1 MGIRF
6 GARETI
12 VRSPFLGDKR
22 AAMGSDRISRLTEQQ
37 KICLRHVFAHKTSK
51 EIAPL
56 MGIEPGSVD
65 QHIKAAMKTLGV
77 PDRRSAARLLADL
90 EQLRESASPAPRKA
104 VQSPIQ
110 PLVYQSPDIAPPL
123 DPAMMG
129 PPIESGPQR
138 FYGLPGDTMR
148 EEQAGFS
155 FVRPGGA
162 PTLPLPI
169 GNNRPSDLNWVLR
182 LVWIVAIAIG
192 VAVAFGGLVSG
203 VEALVRLTGH

>member
-1 MGIRF
+1 M
-6 GARETI
+6 
-12 VRSPFLGDKR
+12 SP
-22 AAMGSDRISRLTEQQ
+22 DRLSRLTEQQ
-37 KICLRHVFAHKTSK
+37 RACLRYVYAHKTSK
-51 EIAPL
+51 EIAPHL
-56 MGIEPGSVD
+56 GIEPGSVD

-77 PDRRSAARLLADL
+77 GDRRTAARLLADHEGL
-90 EQLRESASPAPRKA
+90 DAQPAIPLTRV
-104 VQSPIQ
+104 VQRPIQ
-110 PLVYQSPDIAPPL
+110 PLVYQSPDIAPAL

-138 FYGLPGDTMR
+138 FIGLPGHTMR

-162 PTLPLPI
+162 PTLPLSI

-203 VEALVRLTGH
+203 VEALVRLSRH

>member
-1 MGIRF
+1 MTPQRL
-6 GARETI
+6 A
-12 VRSPFLGDKR
+12 
-22 AAMGSDRISRLTEQQ
+22 RLTEQQ
-37 KICLRHVFAHKTSK
+37 RICLRHVYAHKTSK

-56 MGIEPGSVD
+56 LGIEPGSVD
-65 QHIKAAMKTLGV
+65 QHIKAAMRTLGV
-77 PDRRSAARLLADL
+77 GDRRTAARLLA
-90 EQLRESASPAPRKA
+90 EQEESGGAAPPPLPG
-104 VQSPIQ
+104 PIQ
-110 PLVYQSPDIAPPL
+110 PLVYQSPGIASSL

-138 FYGLPGDTMR
+138 FIGLSGDTMQ
-148 EEQAGFS
+148 EEQAGFA

-169 GNNRPSDLNWVLR
+169 GNNRPSDLSWVLR

-203 VEALVRLTGH
+203 VEALVRLTRH

>member
-1 MGIRF
+1 LCAAASSAIN
-6 GARETI
+6 
-12 VRSPFLGDKR
+12 GD
-22 AAMGSDRISRLTEQQ
+22 AMTPNRLDRLTEQQ
-37 KICLRHVFAHKTSK
+37 RICLRHVYAHKTSK

-56 MGIEPGSVD
+56 LGIEPGSVD

-77 PDRRSAARLLADL
+77 TERRTAARLLAEHEDFST
-90 EQLRESASPAPRKA
+90 EPAPA
-104 VQSPIQ
+104 PPTPIQ
-110 PLVYQSPDIAPPL
+110 PLVYQSPDIAPML
-123 DPAMMG
+123 DPATMG
-129 PPIESGPQR
+129 GPIESGPQR
-138 FYGLPGDTMR
+138 HFGLPGHTMR

-169 GNNRPSDLNWVLR
+169 GNSRPSDLNWALR

-203 VEALVRLTGH
+203 VEALVRLIRH